1 MSGLAPPAAARSDTL
16 MTRRFQF
23 SLRALL
29 VATLLA
35 AIGLWFLGQAERV
48 TWWQFAFLVSSGFA
62 TFGAAVGVVL
72 GKTAKWTAYGIGA
85 GLLLTLYA
93 IIC

>member
-1 MSGLAPPAAARSDTL
+1 MG
-16 MTRRFQF
+16 RRLQF

-35 AIGLWFLGQAERV
+35 AIGIWFLAQADRV

-62 TFGAAVGVVL
+62 AFGGAVGIVL
-72 GKTAKWTAYGIGA
+72 GKTAKWTAYGAGA

-93 IIC
+93 IAF